1 MVKTYWKSEYN
12 EKQWKSLIDEALRFG
27 CEIKYSIYGNTC
39 LIDSTE
45 TETKLLVSE
54 NIDTNNSRYR
64 CMWAEHIHECIG
76 RAAM

>member
-12 EKQWKSLIDEALRFG
+12 EKQWKNVIDEALRLG
-27 CEIKYSIYGNTC
+27 CKVEYSKYGNTC
-39 LIDSTE
+39 VIDSTDM
-45 TETKLLVSE
+45 ETKLLVSE

-64 CMWAEHIHECIG
+64 CMWAEHIHERIQ

>member
-27 CEIKYSIYGNTC
+27 CKIEYSIYGNTC
-39 LIDSTE
+39 VIDSTE

-54 NIDTNNSRYR
+54 NIDINNSRYR

>member
-1 MVKTYWKSEYN
+1 MVKRYWKNEYN

-39 LIDSTE
+39 LIDSTD

>member
-1 MVKTYWKSEYN
+1 MIKTYFKSEYN
-12 EKQWKSLIDEALRFG
+12 EKQWVKLIDEALKLR
-27 CEIKYSIYGNTC
+27 CKIQYSIYGNTC

>member
-1 MVKTYWKSEYN
+1 MVKRYWKNEYN

>member
-64 CMWAEHIHECIG
+64 CMWAEHIHGCIG

>member
-12 EKQWKSLIDEALRFG
+12 EKPWKSLIDEALRFG
-27 CEIKYSIYGNTC
+27 CKIEYSIYGNTC
-39 LIDSTE
+39 VIDSTE

>member
-1 MVKTYWKSEYN
+1 MVKRYWKSEYN

>member
-27 CEIKYSIYGNTC
+27 CKIEYSIYGNTC
-39 LIDSTE
+39 VIDSTE
-45 TETKLLVSE
+45 VETKLLVSE
-54 NIDTNNSRYR
+54 NIDTNNSSYR
-64 CMWAEHIHECIG
+64 CMWAEHIHERIQ